1 MGIQAVMNI
10 RYGDVEKRNKK
21 DLFVIYR
28 LDSESERVTE
38 NS

>member
-1 MGIQAVMNI
+1 MTATVMNI
-10 RYGDVEKRNKK
+10 RCGDVEKRNKK
-21 DLFVIYR
+21 DLLVIYR